1 MFYCKERCLK
11 LDDQNIQNE
20 MISKEK
26 LIEFVT
32 PYYKNKDI
40 MHDLSHIE
48 RVLKYVERL
57 VKSIDYKVD
66 IYIDIDI
73 LIYGA
78 YFHGFIYNSEKNIIQ
93 WLQSQNMS
101 RSMIKKIINASRE
114 SQKDEEAITIEGK
127 ILHDAHMI
135 EGGKTYLIVKSLITG
150 SVRGQ
155 TLEETIKYVEDNVL
169 GKGTC
174 YLPKAKMIYQE
185 QQEFANAFIYDL
197 KAGID

>member
-1 MFYCKERCLK
+1 MFYCKERYLK

-26 LIEFVT
+26 LIEFVA

-57 VKSIDYKVD
+57 VKSIDYKV
-66 IYIDIDI
+66 DIDI

-185 QQEFANAFIYDL
+185 QQEFAKAFIYDL
-197 KAGID
+197 KVGLK

>member
-1 MFYCKERCLK
+1 MFYGKERYLK
-11 LDDQNIQNE
+11 VNDQNIQNE

-40 MHDLSHIE
+40 MHNLSHIE
-48 RVLKYVERL
+48 RVLKYVEKL
-57 VKSIDYKVD
+57 VKSTDYKVD
-66 IYIDIDI
+66 MDI

-155 TLEETIKYVEDNVL
+155 TLEETIKYIEDNVL

-174 YLPKAKMIYQE
+174 YLPKAKMIYRE
-185 QQEFANAFIYDL
+185 QQEFAKAFIYDL
-197 KAGID
+197 KVGID

>member
-1 MFYCKERCLK
+1 M
-11 LDDQNIQNE
+11 DDQNIQNE
-20 MISKEK
+20 IISKEK
-26 LIEFVT
+26 LMEFVT

-66 IYIDIDI
+66 IDI

-78 YFHGFIYNSEKNIIQ
+78 YFHGFIYNSEKKIIQ

-114 SQKDEEAITIEGK
+114 SQKDEESITIEGK

-174 YLPKAKMIYQE
+174 YLPKAKRIYQE
-185 QQEFANAFIYDL
+185 QQEFAKAFIYDL
-197 KAGID
+197 KAGLK

>member
-1 MFYCKERCLK
+1 MFYGKGRYLK
-11 LDDQNIQNE
+11 VDDQNIQNE
-20 MISKEK
+20 ITSKEK
-26 LIEFVT
+26 LVEFVT

-48 RVLKYVERL
+48 RVLKYVLKL

-66 IYIDIDI
+66 MDI

-135 EGGKTYLIVKSLITG
+135 EGGKTYLIVKSLIAG

-155 TLEETIKYVEDNVL
+155 TLEETIKYIEDNIL

-174 YLPKAKMIYQE
+174 YLPKAKRIYQE
-185 QQEFANAFIYDL
+185 QQEFAKTFIYEL
-197 KAGID
+197 KVGID

>member
-1 MFYCKERCLK
+1 MFYGKGRYLK
-11 LDDQNIQNE
+11 VDDQNIQNE
-20 MISKEK
+20 ITSKEK
-26 LIEFVT
+26 LVEFVT

-48 RVLKYVERL
+48 RVLKYVLKL

-66 IYIDIDI
+66 MDI

-78 YFHGFIYNSEKNIIQ
+78 YIHGFIYNSEKNIIQ

-135 EGGKTYLIVKSLITG
+135 EGGKTYLIVKSLIAG

-155 TLEETIKYVEDNVL
+155 TLEETIKYIEDNIL

-174 YLPKAKMIYQE
+174 YLPKAKRIYQE
-185 QQEFANAFIYDL
+185 QQEFAKTFIYEL
-197 KAGID
+197 KVGID

>member
-1 MFYCKERCLK
+1 MN
-11 LDDQNIQNE
+11 DQNIQNE

-48 RVLKYVERL
+48 RILKYVERL

-66 IYIDIDI
+66 IDIDI

-155 TLEETIKYVEDNVL
+155 TLEETIKYIEDNVL

-174 YLPKAKMIYQE
+174 YLPKAKMIYRE
-185 QQEFANAFIYDL
+185 QQEFAKAFIYDL
-197 KAGID
+197 KVGLK

>member
-1 MFYCKERCLK
+1 M
-11 LDDQNIQNE
+11 DDQNIQNE
-20 MISKEK
+20 ITSKEK
-26 LIEFVT
+26 LVEFVT

-48 RVLKYVERL
+48 RVLKYVLKL

-66 IYIDIDI
+66 MDI

-78 YFHGFIYNSEKNIIQ
+78 YIHGFIYNSEKNIIQ

-135 EGGKTYLIVKSLITG
+135 EGGKTYLIVKSLIAG

-155 TLEETIKYVEDNVL
+155 TLEETIKYIEDNIL

-174 YLPKAKMIYQE
+174 YLPKAKRIYQE
-185 QQEFANAFIYDL
+185 QQEFAKTFIYEL
-197 KAGID
+197 KVGID

>member
-1 MFYCKERCLK
+1 
-11 LDDQNIQNE
+11 

-66 IYIDIDI
+66 IDIDI

-155 TLEETIKYVEDNVL
+155 TLEETIKYIEDNVL

-174 YLPKAKMIYQE
+174 YLPKAKMIYRE
-185 QQEFANAFIYDL
+185 QQEFAKAFIYDL
-197 KAGID
+197 KVGLK